1 MINFQAWPDLVK
13 MPRLGITAS
22 DCRPEVARW
31 TVHLLIS
38 AALPP
43 PVAPADTGCQ
53 SEVVGRRP
61 IGDGLVTRRDG
72 AGDASSVAICR
83 SFCTCRFSS
92 HGRTDPCS
100 CS

>member
-61 IGDGLVTRRDG
+61 IGDGLVTRHAG
-72 AGDASSVAICR
+72 AGAVPSAAICANP
-83 SFCTCRFSS
+83 FTCRFALWS
-92 HGRTDPCS
+92 HRS
-100 CS
+100 QLL